1 MKTPSDWM
9 NQFTG
14 LHEPI
19 LVTVNQMAIREIQL
33 DAFKAGAEWA
43 AKIADAYYGKGL
55 DSTTY
60 YDQGGDGALT
70 KKEIRDE
77 ILSASSNLKE
87 LPK

>member
-1 MKTPSDWM
+1 VSEKHSGKSDVC
-9 NQFTG
+9 FCIAC
-14 LHEPI
+14 EKS
-19 LVTVNQMAIREIQL
+19 RL
-33 DAFKAGAEWA
+33 DSFKAGAEWA

>member
-1 MKTPSDWM
+1 MKTAEHWAVT
-9 NQFTG
+9 FTD
-14 LHEPI
+14 E
-19 LVTVNQMAIREIQL
+19 TTQYEMATLFRDIQL